1 VKSFA
6 RLRFW
11 RVPAHAESRSLT
23 RYRGI
28 FLGGGFAGLSK
39 FVSLVTVAISAPL
52 TVAYLGAERYGMWM
66 TISSLI
72 ALLAFADMGIG
83 SGLVTALAAT
93 DGTRELDK
101 RSRLVSSAFYMLFGL
116 AAIISLVFLSAYSL
130 IPWGEVFGV
139 TTAHAAA
146 EAGPGV
152 LAFVLCF
159 AAGLPFAVVQ
169 RVQMGLQESWRAYL
183 WQTGA
188 SLVSL
193 AGVLV
198 AARQQAGVAWLV
210 VAMNGGPVLVGAIN
224 SLVEFWIRMPTLRPR
239 LSKCDPRVLKSLLG
253 VGAIFVV
260 LQLCGVA
267 GTVADSFV
275 IAQLFGAAAVAPY
288 AVMYKLF
295 QTSLI
300 FSLFMV
306 PLWPALGEAL
316 ARGDYAWAR
325 AALNRAVLL
334 STVAG
339 LLLAIV
345 FLAFGQSIVRAWVG
359 DQLVPDFLLVA
370 GFAAWIVLSA
380 YGGAMTSLLNNRQF
394 LRLQVKI
401 YGGASIAALAL
412 KVPFAYWMG
421 PAGVVWATVIAYS
434 LGYCVP
440 AGLVARRM
448 FRANISP
455 AQSPQGSE

>member
-1 VKSFA
+1 VKLHA

-11 RVPAHAESRSLT
+11 RTPVDSESRSFA

-39 FVSLVTVAISAPL
+39 LVSLVTVAISAPL
-52 TVAYLGAERYGMWM
+52 TVAYLGPERYGMWM

-72 ALLAFADMGIG
+72 ALLSFADMGIG

-93 DGTRELDK
+93 DETRELDK
-101 RSRLVSSAFYMLFGL
+101 RSRLVSSAVFMLSGL
-116 AAIISLVFLSAYSL
+116 AVIISIAFLSAYPFV
-130 IPWGEVFGV
+130 PWKEVFGV

-146 EAGPGV
+146 ETGPGV

-159 AAGLPFAVVQ
+159 AAGLPFTVVQ

-210 VAMNGGPVLVGAIN
+210 VAMNGGPVLVGALN
-224 SLVEFWIRMPTLRPR
+224 SLVEFWIRRPSLRPR
-239 LSKCDPRVLKSLLG
+239 LSTCDPLVMRSLLG

-275 IAQLFGAAAVAPY
+275 IAQLFGAAAVGPY

-334 STVAG
+334 SMAAG

-345 FLAFGQSIVRAWVG
+345 FLAFGQSIIRAWVG
-359 DQLVPDFLLVA
+359 EQLVPDLLLVA
-370 GFAAWIVLSA
+370 GFAAWIILSA
-380 YGGAMTSLLNNRQF
+380 YGGAITSLLNNPQF

-401 YGGASIAALAL
+401 YAGASIAALAL
-412 KVPFAYWMG
+412 KVPLTRWIG

-440 AGLVARRM
+440 AGLIARRM
-448 FRANISP
+448 FRANSSP
-455 AQSPQGSE
+455 AISPQGSA